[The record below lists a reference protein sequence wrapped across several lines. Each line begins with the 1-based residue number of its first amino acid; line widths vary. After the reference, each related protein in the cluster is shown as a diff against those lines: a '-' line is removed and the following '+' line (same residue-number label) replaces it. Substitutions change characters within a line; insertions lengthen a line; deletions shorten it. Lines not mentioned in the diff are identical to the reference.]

1 MRIAFTGAQGTGK
14 TTLIKALS
22 NYLPNY
28 IINEELV
35 RSLVKTSK
43 VKINKE
49 ADDASQNIITTEH
62 LRTAVES
69 YYSNKNVIFDRCV
82 LDSFVYAKESYNHNL
97 ISKSCVEYA
106 ASVIDIINKY
116 YPYDIVIY
124 IPPKLDLVEDGVRDT
139 NIEYRDNIDSIFRE
153 VITWHKCN
161 HVLTSVKLS
170 DRINEVVNIVN
181 EKIKT
186 KELQHG

>member
-14 TTLIKALS
+14 TTLIRALS

-28 IINEELV
+28 TVYEELV
-35 RSLVKTSK
+35 RGLAKTSK

-49 ADDASQNIITTEH
+49 ADDASQDIISTEH
-62 LRTAVES
+62 LRVAVES

-82 LDSFVYAKESYNHNL
+82 LDSYVYAKDSYDRKL

-106 ASVIDIINKY
+106 TSVIDIINRY
-116 YPYDIVIY
+116 YPYDMVIY

-139 NIEYRDNIDSIFRE
+139 NVEYRDNIDSIFRE

-161 HVLTSVKLS
+161 YTLTSVKL
-170 DRINEVVNIVN
+170 DERINEVVNIVN